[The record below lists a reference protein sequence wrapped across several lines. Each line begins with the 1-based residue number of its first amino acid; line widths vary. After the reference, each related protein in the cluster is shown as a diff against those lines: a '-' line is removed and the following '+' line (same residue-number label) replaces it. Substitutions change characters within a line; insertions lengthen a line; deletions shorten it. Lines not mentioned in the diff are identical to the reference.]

1 MKYNKLLILLGVS
14 LLASCTDL
22 DMNPLSEGSSG
33 NWYSSEAELEMSV
46 KDLYRND
53 FWVLDNDEWTDDY
66 TNRDISTPI
75 TAATIN
81 GEWGDAGA
89 KDFLNVK
96 NLWTLSYK
104 AIVRSNTILEN
115 MERAKQ
121 AEIPEKTLN
130 QFAAEAYFNRAAQ
143 YARLISHYGDVPHV
157 VGNLSMDEAFSM
169 GRKSKSELVP
179 EVYKDFDLAAEGLP
193 VSYSSNAGARAT
205 KGAAY
210 ALKARFALY
219 NGDWSIAEEAAKAC
233 MDLGKYRLHTDF
245 AELFLSKTRN
255 NPESIYLIPRSV
267 EFKVTKDVRGNLPR
281 NAGGWAQHDPSWD
294 LLCAFLCIDGKP
306 VDESPLFDPHHP
318 FKNRDPRCSATIVEF
333 ETEILG
339 YIYDPNPK
347 AIEILNVSTGK
358 MIQNND
364 NRVNATF
371 ASFNGLVWK
380 KGVDETWI
388 DNGFT
393 VDADKVIIRYADVLL
408 IYAEAKIEQ
417 NKIDQSV
424 LDAINQVRARA
435 YGVDK
440 SATDKYPAVAATSQ
454 TELRK
459 ALRIERRMEFVWE
472 GLRYMDLIRW
482 KIAEKALNRGSYG
495 MLDVAD
501 LEKNVV
507 DKGLWFFAKTP
518 QVDEDGLA
526 DFAPLYKEGYAK
538 LLTNRLFDASRQY
551 LWPIPSK
558 EIIINSNLK
567 QNPGY

>member
-121 AEIPEKTLN
+121 AGIPEKTLN